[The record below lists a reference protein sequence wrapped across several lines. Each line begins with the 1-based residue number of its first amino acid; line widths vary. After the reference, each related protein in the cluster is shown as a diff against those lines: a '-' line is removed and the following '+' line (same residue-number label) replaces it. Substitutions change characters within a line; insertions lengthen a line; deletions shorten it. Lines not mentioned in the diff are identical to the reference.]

1 MLYKYKIM
9 SLYYKNTHKT
19 KESLFRLY
27 RINELLKDQEMSV
40 LLERGMCDIVC
51 GNVFF
56 FFGVLMRGKCKRKKE
71 RK

>member
-27 RINELLKDQEMSV
+27 RITELLKDQETSV
-40 LLERGMCDIVC
+40 IPGRERCVRLFC
-51 GNVFF
+51 GNIFSLVY
-56 FFGVLMRGKCKRKKE
+56 
-71 RK
+71 